1 MWPHFVIDN
10 QLTGAMNVA
19 PTSKGILT
27 EGAYTVIMLLNK
39 TYVSLD
45 TTPSTT
51 GQERYFY
58 EFGLYNTDI

>member
-1 MWPHFVIDN
+1 MMKHGRDKSGPY
-10 QLTGAMNVA
+10 LE
-19 PTSKGILT
+19 KGVLT
-27 EGAYTVIMLLNK
+27 EGAYTVIILLNK

-58 EFGLYNTDI
+58 EFGLYNADI